1 MYYIKYD
8 TNRNNTILEYS
19 KTPIIDIGAGQVT
32 GTTTYEFPT
41 SQPAIYSRYETV
53 GDIVEPN
60 DEDTINLFREE
71 EGVLE
76 GLDLEPYINS
86 VIGGD
91 FLPSTT
97 KEIVILGENFSQF
110 TTVDISGDGNFV
122 NTIYFD
128 TPKQLRADVTV
139 NSVEGIY
146 DLTAYNSELS
156 SQTSGDG
163 KIVVQSK
170 TAIDFRTTPI
180 GDLGL
185 DMTSGVSV
193 EQDVDKGIKFTA
205 NNSSWNR
212 GVLFSSYF
220 WNRAD
225 DITFEMIF
233 TRVEDVNFMMGIA
246 SQVLNVSSVSSAY
259 YKQEIG
265 MFHNNNKLAAMYGGG
280 DVSNWSQNIGKNVM
294 FSLDKFY
301 KLKLEH
307 SGGDGAM
314 CSIWE
319 VSVDDWDDETELHSW
334 VSSCPA
340 DDAVLVPFVLPQA
353 SSGLYYI
360 TGIRY

>member
-41 SQPAIYSRYETV
+41 SQPAIYYRWN
-53 GDIVEPN
+53 GADVEGN
-60 DEDTINLFREE
+60 SEDAINYYREE

-91 FLPSTT
+91 FLPDTT

-110 TTVDISGDGNFV
+110 TTIEISGDGNFV
-122 NTIYFD
+122 NTTYFD

-146 DLTAYNSELS
+146 DLIAYNSELS
-156 SQTSGDG
+156 SQSSGYG
-163 KIVVQSK
+163 KIVIKSK
-170 TAIDFRTTPI
+170 TSIDFRTTPI

-185 DMTSGVSV
+185 DMTSGISA
-193 EQDVDKGIKFTA
+193 EQDSEKGISFGASKA
-205 NNSSWNR
+205 SWNR
-212 GVLFSSYF
+212 GALLTSYF

-225 DITFEMIF
+225 DHTFEIIF
-233 TRVEDVNFMMGIA
+233 TKEEDVNFMIGIA
-246 SQVLNVSSVSSAY
+246 SASLDVSSINSAY
-259 YKQEIG
+259 YKQDIG
-265 MFHNNNKLAAMYGGG
+265 MYHNNNKLASMYGGG
-280 DVSNWSQNIGKNVM
+280 DVSKWSQNIGTNIM
-294 FSLDKFY
+294 FVSGKFY
-301 KLKLEH
+301 KLKLEN
-307 SGGDGAM
+307 SGSNGAR

-319 VSVDDWDDETELHSW
+319 VNVDDWDDEIELHSW
-334 VSSCPA
+334 DSTCPA
-340 DDAVLVPFVLPQA
+340 DDEVLVPFVLPQA
-353 SSGLYYI
+353 SSSTYYI